1 MVACPTSL
9 VGNWDNEIRRWVGD
23 GCATFAVKAEPK
35 VTIKQFLQHRHKG
48 VLIISYDT
56 QRRYSKMFE
65 PPKSASFGGV
75 PHPPSVDLLICDEAH
90 KLKNADAALTKTL
103 NALPARKRIL
113 LSGTPMQNELGGACV
128 VIRRRRF
135 FCPSPPPPNTATFS
149 SDLCLIRAMT

>member
-128 VIRRRRF
+128 RRR
-135 FCPSPPPPNTATFS
+135 PASPLLLPFTAS
-149 SDLCLIRAMT
+149 SQHRYFLI